1 MWGKMTSR
9 GLSAESAAEQSFIVR
24 FRSLMVSPAQTSL
37 FLNSLSLFLMS
48 SLQQQQQQQ
57 VPVLR
62 ENSVHTVRDQPV
74 NIVQHLAPSAKYVL
88 QDFTKNRA

>member
-1 MWGKMTSR
+1 MTSR

-24 FRSLMVSPAQTSL
+24 FSSLMVSPAQTSL

-48 SLQQQQQQQ
+48 SLQQQQQQ